1 MPSWRESYLTGVA
14 IQDLF
19 SYMWT
24 DHRPYSPLLSPLARL
39 KVFSPS
45 SSSFSH
51 PLLLTDVNEFQ
62 INVIYWSL
70 CLACLT
76 WFQSP
81 LSPYLATLCLPRPE
95 FSSTRELGPDFS
107 STTAFLLG
115 TLALHLILNE
125 FLMKPL
131 TLTMKQSSS
140 SSLQHQYFTTYVAL
154 NLKDQECSCF
164 K

>member
-81 LSPYLATLCLPRPE
+81 LSPYLATFVPTSTWVQFHQRVGTWFFFNHSVPPGHPCLA
-95 FSSTRELGPDFS
+95 PDPKW
-107 STTAFLLG
+107 
-115 TLALHLILNE
+115 ILNE
-125 FLMKPL
+125 ASHFDHEAKFFIFSATSVFYYLCCP
-131 TLTMKQSSS
+131 
-140 SSLQHQYFTTYVAL
+140 
-154 NLKDQECSCF
+154 EP
-164 K
+164 